1 MFLLD
6 KIRHKSSQLKFWV
19 INHLWHYCKLC
30 GIPNTNLIC
39 SHCYNEIDTLPDLKC
54 KKCLKPFRYENE
66 KCINCHSKV
75 TYFDNIYCKY
85 SNTIPLKNV
94 LYALKYKKQKY
105 YRDTLAYILSDTLHN
120 SKDYDLIIP
129 VPLHKNKM
137 KLRGFNQ
144 ISLMLDYPYEA
155 PIRNNIVVRVKN
167 SPSQALSDIEGRQTN
182 IIDAFSVKGNVAGLK
197 ILIVDDVVTTTS
209 TVNEVARVLKEAG
222 AAKVD
227 VCALMRAV

>member
-1 MFLLD
+1 
-6 KIRHKSSQLKFWV
+6 
-19 INHLWHYCKLC
+19 
-30 GIPNTNLIC
+30 
-39 SHCYNEIDTLPDLKC
+39 
-54 KKCLKPFRYENE
+54 
-66 KCINCHSKV
+66 
-75 TYFDNIYCKY
+75 
-85 SNTIPLKNV
+85 
-94 LYALKYKKQKY
+94 
-105 YRDTLAYILSDTLHN
+105 
-120 SKDYDLIIP
+120 
-129 VPLHKNKM
+129 M